1 MNGNQHDRLVAV
13 EAAEAKV
20 NRLTLEL
27 DRARNTLQRN
37 VELLQ
42 NAIAAD
48 PTSWDSRERNE

>member
-1 MNGNQHDRLVAV
+1 VAV